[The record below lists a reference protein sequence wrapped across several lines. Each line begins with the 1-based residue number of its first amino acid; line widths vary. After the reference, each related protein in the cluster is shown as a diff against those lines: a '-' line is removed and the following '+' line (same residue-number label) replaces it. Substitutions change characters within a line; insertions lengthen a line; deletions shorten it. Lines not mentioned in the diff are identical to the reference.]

1 MSNPILV
8 TGGCGF
14 VGRHVVLRLIKMG
27 HDVWLADDL
36 STGIHP
42 DNWLKD
48 VTNKYTNHQGYF
60 RYEIGNQNIYFAK
73 SDIRRF
79 LREYSTPNQSS
90 LFDFASKPPNFDD
103 VIHLSSI
110 VGGRAVIDGNPMA
123 VAEDLALDSEFFV
136 WSTTARPKRILYASS
151 SAAYP
156 IDLQGENNAVA
167 LREDMITFGGKLGQP
182 DMTYGWSKLTG
193 EYLSQIASK
202 HYGLSVACIRPF
214 SGYGG
219 DQDTTYPIPAIAQR
233 AINLE
238 DPLVIWGSGD
248 QGRDFIHI
256 EDCIDGMFLAMDS
269 ISDGSAVN
277 LGSGKLTTFKQV
289 AKIFADIA
297 GYNPI
302 IKPLKDMP
310 TGVHSRYADTSY
322 SYKKL
327 NWKPQINLK
336 QGFKQVFEEVQKQS
350 FNIKT

>member
-1 MSNPILV
+1 MNSPSLV

-14 VGRHVVLRLIKMG
+14 VGRHVVLRLLKMG
-27 HDVWLADDL
+27 HDIWIVDDL

-42 DNWLKD
+42 DNWLKN
-48 VTNKYTNHQGYF
+48 VTQKYSNNQEYF
-60 RYEIGNQNIYFAK
+60 RYQIGNQYVHFAK
-73 SDIRRF
+73 SDVRRF
-79 LREYSTPNQSS
+79 LREYFTSNESILLDFVSS
-90 LFDFASKPPNFDD
+90 PPTFGD

-110 VGGRAVIDGNPMA
+110 VGGRAIIDGNPMKL
-123 VAEDLALDSEFFV
+123 AEDLALDAEFFV
-136 WSTTARPKRILYASS
+136 WAIKATPKRILYASS

-156 IDLQGENNAVA
+156 IDLQGENNSVA
-167 LREDMITFGGKLGQP
+167 LKEDMITFGGKLGQP

-233 AINLE
+233 AVNLE
-238 DPLVIWGSGD
+238 DPLIIWGSGN

-256 EDCIDGMFLAMDS
+256 EDCIDGMFLAMNS

-277 LGSGKLTTFKQV
+277 LGSGKLTTFKEV
-289 AKIFADIA
+289 AKLFATIA

-322 SYKKL
+322 SYKTL
-327 NWKPQINLK
+327 NWQPQISIE
-336 QGFKQVFEEVQKQS
+336 QGFKQVFEEVKKQS
-350 FNIKT
+350 